1 MAQVPEGLGR
11 EIVAPAVAS
20 RRFAISRTW
29 LSAVFVPFAMSRL
42 VILVAGVLAMYIMPE
57 NSLGIA
63 YHVSP
68 YPWLDMWSRWDAM
81 WYIKVA
87 TLGYYFIPGQ
97 ESTIAFYPLYPALLR
112 GLTSLLT
119 IGREAN
125 IADYTIA
132 GLMISNVAFLFAL
145 TFLYRLTALELEEGA
160 ARRAVWYLA
169 IFPGSIFLSA
179 PYAEPVF
186 LALII
191 LSFYLARR
199 RYWAAGAYAGFLA
212 ALSRL
217 VGAFAFIPFLAEAIN
232 HWREARRLDGSFTSG
247 LLPLIGAIMFPLYL
261 FFRFG
266 DPLAFI
272 HVQEAWKRE
281 VAYPWDAFLNYL
293 REPVVAHGFRGSLLD
308 LAVTTIALVLLVLGA
323 RKLPVRYTIFATLVL
338 FASISTGTL
347 TSLVRHTMGAF
358 PLFMT
363 MGYYGRHKW
372 LDQVVVVLS
381 IGLLAVLSVLYALW
395 YWVA

>member
-1 MAQVPEGLGR
+1 MAQVPEQLGR
-11 EIVAPAVAS
+11 EMVAPAVTS
-20 RRFAISRTW
+20 RRLTISRTW
-29 LSAVFVPFAMSRL
+29 LTTIALPFSVSRL
-42 VILVAGVLAMYIMPE
+42 LILVAGVLAMYVMPE
-57 NSLGIA
+57 NSLGIV

-112 GLTSLLT
+112 GLTALLT
-119 IGREAN
+119 LGREAN

-132 GLMISNVAFLFAL
+132 GLIISNVAFLFAL
-145 TFLYRLTALELEEGA
+145 TFLYRLAALEFDEGTA
-160 ARRAVWYLA
+160 ERAVWYLA
-169 IFPGSIFLSA
+169 VFPGSIFLSA

-199 RYWAAGAYAGFLA
+199 HFWAAGAYAGFLA

-217 VGAFAFIPFLAEAIN
+217 VGAFAVIPFLAEAID
-232 HWREARRLDGSFTSG
+232 HWRSTRRLDGSFVTG
-247 LLPLIGAIMFPLYL
+247 WLPIIGALMFPVYL
-261 FFRFG
+261 FLRFG

-293 REPVVAHGFRGSLLD
+293 REPVAAHAFRGSLLD
-308 LAVTTIALVLLVLGA
+308 LTITTVALVLLALGI
-323 RKLPVRYTIFATLVL
+323 RKLPLRYTIFATLVL
-338 FASISTGTL
+338 FSSISTGTL
-347 TSLVRHTMGAF
+347 TSMVRHTMGAF

-363 MGYYGRHKW
+363 LGFYGRHKW
-372 LDQVVVVLS
+372 LDQVIVVVS
-381 IGLLAVLSVLYALW
+381 VGLLAVLSVMYALW

>member
-1 MAQVPEGLGR
+1 MAQVPEQLGR
-11 EIVAPAVAS
+11 EMVAPSVTS
-20 RRFAISRTW
+20 RRLTISRTW
-29 LSAVFVPFAMSRL
+29 LMTVVLPFTVSRL
-42 VILVAGVLAMYIMPE
+42 LILVAGVLAMYVMPE
-57 NSLGIA
+57 NNLGLV

-112 GLTSLLT
+112 GLTALLT
-119 IGREAN
+119 LGREAN
-125 IADYTIA
+125 IADYTVA
-132 GLMISNVAFLFAL
+132 GLIISNVAFLFAL
-145 TFLYRLTALELEEGA
+145 TFLYRLTALEFDEGTA
-160 ARRAVWYLA
+160 SRAVWYLA
-169 IFPGSIFLSA
+169 VFPGSIFLSA

-199 RYWAAGAYAGFLA
+199 HFWAAGAYAGFLA

-217 VGAFAFIPFLAEAIN
+217 VGAFAVIPFLAEAIN
-232 HWREARRLDGSFTSG
+232 HWRATRRLDGSFVTG
-247 LLPLIGAIMFPLYL
+247 WLPIIGALMFPVYL
-261 FFRFG
+261 FLRFG

-293 REPVVAHGFRGSLLD
+293 REPVAAHAFRGSLLD
-308 LAVTTIALVLLVLGA
+308 LAVTTVALVLLVIGV
-323 RKLPVRYTIFATLVL
+323 RKLPLRYTIFATLVL
-338 FASISTGTL
+338 FSSISTGTL
-347 TSLVRHTMGAF
+347 TSMVRHTMGAF

-363 MGYYGRHKW
+363 LGYYGRAKW
-372 LDQVVVVLS
+372 LDQVIVVVS
-381 IGLLAVLSVLYALW
+381 VGLLAVLSVMYALW